1 MSNSQPA
8 FAGIDVSARTLS
20 VALSRP
26 GQGVLQATFANDPQ
40 AHKRLLKWL
49 TKGGHM
55 VSVCLEATG
64 LYSLGVALALHR
76 HRHTKVM
83 VVNPK
88 AMSKYAQACMQRAK
102 TDAKDAL
109 LILDYAERMP
119 FVPWQ
124 PPSEHLLQLQALTT
138 RINQLKQEI
147 SREQSHSHAQGYH
160 TRSTRLIARD
170 IQVNIRYLKRRIAYL
185 EGQALDLVLQ
195 DETQKRSPQTERSE

>member
-1 MSNSQPA
+1 MSKSHPA

-26 GQGVLQATFANDPQ
+26 GQAVMQATFANDPQ

-88 AMSKYAQACMQRAK
+88 AMSKYGQACMQRRR
-102 TDAKDAL
+102 
-109 LILDYAERMP
+109 RM
-119 FVPWQ
+119 
-124 PPSEHLLQLQALTT
+124 
-138 RINQLKQEI
+138 
-147 SREQSHSHAQGYH
+147 
-160 TRSTRLIARD
+160 
-170 IQVNIRYLKRRIAYL
+170 RRM
-185 EGQALDLVLQ
+185 
-195 DETQKRSPQTERSE
+195 RC